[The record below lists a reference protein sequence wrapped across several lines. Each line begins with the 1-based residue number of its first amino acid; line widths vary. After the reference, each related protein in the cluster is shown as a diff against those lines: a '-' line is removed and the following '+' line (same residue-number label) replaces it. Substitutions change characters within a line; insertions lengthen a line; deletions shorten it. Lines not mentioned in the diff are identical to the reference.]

1 MTIVSAPERS
11 PILRA
16 LRIGLHLMFALLLAL
31 GLVRAFLPD
40 DGVSAPPMHH
50 RLFVIFLVAV
60 LALVYVLGTSREY
73 RRYRNDTSALGTLPT
88 STGTAAPKLMVW
100 GWLTVITLLWL
111 VLLIFSPAFVWV
123 AFPLMFL
130 YLYLLGTISGVIAV
144 VLLWA
149 ATWVL
154 PWWDAVRA
162 TGPQF
167 PEIASILGPGIGAVL
182 AVLVSAAYRHLL
194 DQALHHQRVAAALRA
209 AQTDL
214 AATEHRAGQ
223 LEERERLARE
233 IHDTLAQGFSSI
245 LLLSRAASQHHLADA
260 TRQALDTIEETASAN
275 LTEAREFVRHLATAD
290 PDTSLATELE
300 QLTARYETELAV
312 RNQPLSTLLRWEGEK
327 SPAELTKT
335 MRSAVLRIVQ
345 VALGNVAAHA
355 QATQAV
361 ITVGIWQEELTVD
374 IFDDGVGFTVPETF
388 QPGFSSDTTP
398 DDGDRHTGYGLYGL
412 QQRLNTIK
420 GTLTVES
427 APGDGTVLAARIPL
441 TSAAPLSTESQE
453 IL

>member
-50 RLFVIFLVAV
+50 RLLVIFLVAV

-73 RRYRNDTSALGTLPT
+73 RRYRSDTSATGNLPT
-88 STGTAAPKLMVW
+88 STGPAAPKLMVW

-111 VLLIFSPAFVWV
+111 ILLVFSPAFVWV

-130 YLYLLGTISGVIAV
+130 YLYLLGTVSGILAV
-144 VLLWA
+144 LS
-149 ATWVL
+149 
-154 PWWDAVRA
+154 WWDAVRA
-162 TGPQF
+162 TGPQL
-167 PEIASILGPGIGAVL
+167 PELASILGPGIGAVL

-194 DQALHHQRVAAALRA
+194 EQALHHQRVAAALRA
-209 AQTDL
+209 AQMDL

-245 LLLSRAASQHHLADA
+245 LLLSRAAGQHQISDS
-260 TRQALDTIEETASAN
+260 TRQALDTIQDTASAN
-275 LTEAREFVRHLATAD
+275 LAEAREFVRHLATAD
-290 PDTSLATELE
+290 PESNLATELE

-312 RNQPLSTLLRWEGEK
+312 RNQPLSTRLRWEGEK
-327 SPAELTKT
+327 SPTELTKT
-335 MRSAVLRIVQ
+335 MRSAVLRTVQ

-355 QATQAV
+355 EASQAV
-361 ITVGIWQEELTVD
+361 ITVGIWPEELTVD
-374 IFDDGVGFTVPETF
+374 IFDDGLGFTVPATF
-388 QPGFSSDTTP
+388 QPGFTDQP
-398 DDGDRHTGYGLYGL
+398 NDGQGHTGYGLYGL
-412 QQRLNTIK
+412 QQRLTALR

-427 APGDGTVLAARIPL
+427 ALGEGTVLAARIPL
-441 TSAAPLSTESQE
+441 TSAAPFVPESQE

>member
-1 MTIVSAPERS
+1 
-11 PILRA
+11 
-16 LRIGLHLMFALLLAL
+16 
-31 GLVRAFLPD
+31 
-40 DGVSAPPMHH
+40 
-50 RLFVIFLVAV
+50 
-60 LALVYVLGTSREY
+60 
-73 RRYRNDTSALGTLPT
+73 YRNDTSALGTLPT

-167 PEIASILGPGIGAVL
+167 PEVASILGPGIGAVL

-223 LEERERLARE
+223 LEERRSEERRVGKEWRE
-233 IHDTLAQGFSSI
+233 
-245 LLLSRAASQHHLADA
+245 R
-260 TRQALDTIEETASAN
+260 
-275 LTEAREFVRHLATAD
+275 
-290 PDTSLATELE
+290 
-300 QLTARYETELAV
+300 
-312 RNQPLSTLLRWEGEK
+312 
-327 SPAELTKT
+327 
-335 MRSAVLRIVQ
+335 
-345 VALGNVAAHA
+345 
-355 QATQAV
+355 
-361 ITVGIWQEELTVD
+361 
-374 IFDDGVGFTVPETF
+374 
-388 QPGFSSDTTP
+388 
-398 DDGDRHTGYGLYGL
+398 
-412 QQRLNTIK
+412 
-420 GTLTVES
+420 
-427 APGDGTVLAARIPL
+427 
-441 TSAAPLSTESQE
+441 
-453 IL
+453 